1 MDEPTQILNQPKSF
15 SESHKLPDLVT
26 AITIVTPL
34 AEVRFQEI
42 ISLQSENRD
51 QEPLQ
56 KYQAIK
62 KGIMDFLENLYQ
74 HNQNIGYKNNA
85 DEFPYHKKFLFHID
99 TFMNRAD
106 LILQP
111 ALEAG
116 IISLDVAVAQLLAI
130 AGHDVIQDNRD
141 LKKFDLSEIEFKTEI
156 KGNKEKASAV
166 VTLAF
171 LDRFENQFK
180 SLGLNYEKIKPIVQA
195 LILDTVPTF
204 VPEKSGV
211 AVSQEHIAAL
221 VNTESNK
228 KVLITETEQKVLDF
242 ANATDFMAGEIGK
255 TFVHEFNRKEVILN
269 EAPLQA
275 VRGSFLVR
283 LENLRLKGDESQ
295 ETNQINVPQIV
306 EYLRGEE
313 GFQNYAREQFEDN
326 LKQIKWSDGRTP
338 ESLQNSIYPHS
349 GEFFAFL
356 AGKFEQM
363 EGEQVLE
370 IYKHLIYG
378 QESTPAI
385 KDLLAEFEQS
395 RTIANQEK
403 LAQLKNQNN

>member
-1 MDEPTQILNQPKSF
+1 MFLSSCF
-15 SESHKLPDLVT
+15 
-26 AITIVTPL
+26 
-34 AEVRFQEI
+34 F
-42 ISLQSENRD
+42 LQ
-51 QEPLQ
+51 
-56 KYQAIK
+56 
-62 KGIMDFLENLYQ
+62 
-74 HNQNIGYKNNA
+74 
-85 DEFPYHKKFLFHID
+85 
-99 TFMNRAD
+99 
-106 LILQP
+106 
-111 ALEAG
+111 
-116 IISLDVAVAQLLAI
+116 V
-130 AGHDVIQDNRD
+130 
-141 LKKFDLSEIEFKTEI
+141 
-156 KGNKEKASAV
+156 
-166 VTLAF
+166 
-171 LDRFENQFK
+171 
-180 SLGLNYEKIKPIVQA
+180 
-195 LILDTVPTF
+195 
-204 VPEKSGV
+204 
-211 AVSQEHIAAL
+211 
-221 VNTESNK
+221 
-228 KVLITETEQKVLDF
+228 
-242 ANATDFMAGEIGK
+242 
-255 TFVHEFNRKEVILN
+255 VILN

-378 QESTPAI
+378 QEFTPAI

-395 RTIANQEK
+395 RTIANHEK